1 MSNEPEGKDSRGTAG
16 LDFVRTIVAEDNAKG
31 TYGGRVATRFP
42 PEPNGFLHV
51 GHATSICLNFGLAAE
66 NGGTCNLRFDDT
78 NPTTEDMTYAES
90 IERDVRWLGFEWNNE
105 LYASDYFEQ
114 LYEWAER
121 LVEDG
126 KAYVDS
132 LSEEEIREYRG
143 TVTEPGRDSPHRER
157 SVEENLDL
165 LRRMRAGEFEDGA
178 HVLRAK
184 IDMAH
189 PNMKMRDPLLY
200 RIRHAHHYR
209 TGDDWCLYPMYD
221 YAHPLSDAI
230 EHITHSLC
238 TLEFE
243 NNRAVYDWLIDNVD
257 TGARPRQYEFARL
270 NLDYTVMSKRRLLGL
285 VEEGRVD
292 GWDDPR
298 MPTLTGMR
306 RRGITPE
313 SIRLFCD
320 LIGIA
325 KSDSRVDIGKLEYA
339 IREDLNQVAPR
350 VMCVLDPLT
359 VVITNYPEGEEG
371 EELEAPFYPH
381 DVPKEGS
388 RMVPFSGRLFI
399 DRSDFMEDPPKGF
412 FRLAPGREVRLRYG
426 YFIKCEEVVKD
437 DRGKVVELR
446 CTYDPETRGGSAPDG
461 RKVKGTIHWVS
472 AEHSVPVEVRLYD
485 RLFKV
490 ANPDEAAAAEGK
502 DFVDFL
508 NPDSRVTLTE
518 ARIEPAVA
526 EAAPATHFQ
535 FERQGYFFTDPIESK
550 PGSLIFNRVV
560 TLRDTW
566 AKIAAAEAAVGS
578 GVSDG
583 EAPPAVPAGAR
594 TDAKEDATVT
604 TAADKRRRTKRSKS
618 EHRDRVRAAEPELAE
633 RYERYAEE
641 LGLSREE
648 ADVLTGDLS
657 VAALF
662 EAALGA
668 HDDPKVVA
676 NWIVNELS
684 PHFDEGRA
692 DGLLFGG
699 AEVGSLVA
707 LVESGTISGKI
718 GKEVLAAMV
727 AEGTDPQTIIEER
740 GLEQV
745 TDPETIGSI
754 VEDVIVAN
762 PDKVEEYRNGRTG
775 LAGFFVGQ
783 VMRETRGTANPEL
796 VQKLVREKLG

>member
-1 MSNEPEGKDSRGTAG
+1 MSDSAGDNKTADTAG
-16 LDFVRTIVAEDNAKG
+16 LDFIRTIIAEDNAES
-31 TYGGRVATRFP
+31 TYGGRVGTRFP

-51 GHATSICLNFGLAAE
+51 GHATSICLNFGVAAE
-66 NGGTCNLRFDDT
+66 NDGTCNLRFDDT

-90 IERDVRWLGFEWNNE
+90 IERDVRWLGFEWTLE
-105 LYASDYFEQ
+105 RYASDYFEQ
-114 LYEWAER
+114 LYEWAEQ
-121 LVEDG
+121 LVLDG

-132 LSEEEIREYRG
+132 LSEEQIREYRG
-143 TVTEPGRDSPHRER
+143 TVTEPGRESPYRDR
-157 SVEENLDL
+157 PVEENLDL

-209 TGDDWCLYPMYD
+209 TGDDWCIYPMYD

-230 EHITHSLC
+230 EDITHSLC

-270 NLDYTVMSKRRLLGL
+270 NLDYTVMSKRRLLGM
-285 VEEGRVD
+285 VEEGHVD

-298 MPTLTGMR
+298 MPTISGMR

-339 IREDLNQVAPR
+339 IREDLNHRAPR
-350 VMCVLDPLT
+350 VMCVLRPLR
-359 VVITNYPEGEEG
+359 VVITNYAEGES
-371 EELEAPFYPH
+371 EELEAPYWPH

-388 RMVPFSGRLFI
+388 RLVPFSRELYI
-399 DRSDFMEDPPKGF
+399 ERTDFEEDPPKGF

-426 YFIKCEEVVKD
+426 YFIRCDEVIKD
-437 DRGKVVELR
+437 DAGEIVELR

-485 RLFKV
+485 RLFRV
-490 ANPDEAAAAEGK
+490 ANPDEAAAAEGRE
-502 DFVDFL
+502 FTDFL
-508 NPDSRVTLTE
+508 NPDSCIKLDN
-518 ARIEPAVA
+518 ARIEPSVA
-526 EAAPATHFQ
+526 DAEPSAHFQ
-535 FERQGYFFTDPIESK
+535 FERQGYFFTDPIDSK
-550 PGSLIFNRVV
+550 PGAPVFNRVV

-566 AKIAAAEAAVGS
+566 AKIAAAEAESATAEAA
-578 GVSDG
+578 D
-583 EAPPAVPAGAR
+583 APPA
-594 TDAKEDATVT
+594 
-604 TAADKRRRTKRSKS
+604 AADGATEADPMPADAVATEKRRRTKRSKS
-618 EHRDRVRAAEPELAE
+618 EHRDRIRAAKPELAE
-633 RYERYAEE
+633 RYERYAAE
-641 LGLSREE
+641 LGLSLEE
-648 ADVLTGDLS
+648 ADVLTGHIS
-657 VAALF
+657 VVALF

-668 HDDPKVVA
+668 HDDPKSVA
-676 NWIVNELS
+676 NWIVNEVS
-684 PHFDEGRA
+684 PYFEDGRA
-692 DGLLFGG
+692 DDLLFGG
-699 AEVGSLVA
+699 AELGTLVR
-707 LVESGTISGKI
+707 LVEDGTISGKI

-727 AEGTDPQTIIEER
+727 NEGGDPQTIIEER
-740 GLEQV
+740 GLQQL
-745 TDPETIGSI
+745 TDEDAIGSI
-754 VEDVIVAN
+754 VEDVIAAN
-762 PDKVEEYRNGRTG
+762 PEKAEEYRNGRTG